1 MKLTQEVIE
10 VLNKVSVT
18 LKDKNF
24 LLYLPPGQLDRKLY
38 TQVNAVLE
46 ELGGKWKGGKV
57 KAHIFNKDPRGK
69 LTDACGNGSI
79 VTAKD
84 EDFYPTPREVAVT
97 LVQKA
102 VEYLDISKPWSFL
115 EPSAGKG
122 DIACCVPYQGCKSFA
137 LVEINKDRAEQLKER
152 FKGFG
157 RVNVY
162 NLDFMDIH
170 SVKVFED
177 TPKLEFDIIIMN
189 PPFSNN
195 QAPKHI
201 LHAWSMLKSGGVLG
215 AIMPPNCETKE
226 QKVYLELQEKVMVH
240 KKWSQELPEGTFKEA
255 GTMIK
260 TVMFVAIKP

>member
-18 LKDKNF
+18 LKDKTF

-57 KAHIFNKDPRGK
+57 KAHIFDKDPRGK

-84 EDFYPTPREVAVT
+84 EDFYPTPREVATT

-102 VEYLDISKPWSFL
+102 VGYLDISKPWSFL
-115 EPSAGKG
+115 EPSAGTG
-122 DIACCVPYQGCKSFA
+122 DIAYIVPYMGCESFI
-137 LVEINKDRAEQLKER
+137 LVEMNKDRAQYLRER
-152 FKGFG
+152 FNGF
-157 RVNVY
+157 
-162 NLDFMDIH
+162 DKIA
-170 SVKVFED
+170 VFEANFLKCD
-177 TPKLEFDIIIMN
+177 PLIKKEFDIIIMN

-215 AIMPPNCETKE
+215 AIIPPTCETRE

-255 GTMIK
+255 GTTIK
-260 TVMFVAIKP
+260 TVMFVAVKP

>member
-18 LKDKNF
+18 LKDKTF

-57 KAHIFNKDPRGK
+57 KAHIFDKDPRGK
-69 LTDACGNGSI
+69 IADACGNGSI

-122 DIACCVPYQGCKSFA
+122 DIACCVPYQGCESFA
-137 LVEINKDRAEQLKER
+137 LVERSKDRAQYLRER
-152 FKGFG
+152 FNGFDK
-157 RVNVY
+157 VA
-162 NLDFMDIH
+162 
-170 SVKVFED
+170 VFEAD
-177 TPKLEFDIIIMN
+177 FLECDPLIKKEFDIIVMN

-215 AIMPPNCETKE
+215 AIMPPTCETRE

-260 TVMFVAIKP
+260 TVMFVAVKP

>member
-18 LKDKNF
+18 LKDKTF
-24 LLYLPPGQLDRKLY
+24 LLYLPSGQLDRKLY

-57 KAHIFNKDPRGK
+57 KAHIFDKDPRGK

-102 VEYLDISKPWSFL
+102 VEYLDLSKPWSFL

-122 DIACCVPYQGCKSFA
+122 DIACCVPYQGCESFA
-137 LVEINKDRAEQLKER
+137 LVERSKDRAQYLRER
-152 FKGFG
+152 FNGFDK
-157 RVNVY
+157 VA
-162 NLDFMDIH
+162 
-170 SVKVFED
+170 VFEAD
-177 TPKLEFDIIIMN
+177 FLECDPLIKKEFDIIVMN

-215 AIMPPNCETKE
+215 AIMPPTCETRE
-226 QKVYLELQEKVMVH
+226 QKVYLELQEKVLIN

-260 TVMFVAIKP
+260 TVMFVAVKP